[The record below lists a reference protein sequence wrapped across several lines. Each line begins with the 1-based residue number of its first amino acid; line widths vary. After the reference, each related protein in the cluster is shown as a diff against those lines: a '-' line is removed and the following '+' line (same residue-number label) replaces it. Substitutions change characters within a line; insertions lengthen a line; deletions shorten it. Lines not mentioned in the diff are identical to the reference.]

1 MESFVLQKRDRSQ
14 PIFTEMLT
22 VLNKVSFRAVDS
34 YFYLNLFNNSSKQET
49 MLPKFLLADN
59 SQEMP
64 DMLYVVHNETPRFIV
79 GSDIEDFT
87 VNQTIYWI
95 DEKPRDKDLIA
106 QLLEEAEEFLEAE
119 LENQDNYFEDGE
131 DE

>member
-1 MESFVLQKRDRSQ
+1 
-14 PIFTEMLT
+14 
-22 VLNKVSFRAVDS
+22 
-34 YFYLNLFNNSSKQET
+34 

-64 DMLYVVHNETPRFIV
+64 DMLYVVHNENPRFIV
-79 GSDIEDFT
+79 GSDIEDFA

-95 DEKPRDKDLIA
+95 DEKPKDKNLIT
-106 QLLEEAEEFLEAE
+106 QLLEAAEAFLEAE
-119 LENQDNYFEDGE
+119 LDNQDNYFEDGE

>member
-1 MESFVLQKRDRSQ
+1 
-14 PIFTEMLT
+14 
-22 VLNKVSFRAVDS
+22 
-34 YFYLNLFNNSSKQET
+34 

-79 GSDIEDFT
+79 GSDVEDFNI
-87 VNQTIYWI
+87 NQQIYWI
-95 DEKPRDKDLIA
+95 DEKPGDKAIIQ

-119 LENQDNYFEDGE
+119 LENQDNFYEDGE
-131 DE
+131 DD

>member
-1 MESFVLQKRDRSQ
+1 
-14 PIFTEMLT
+14 
-22 VLNKVSFRAVDS
+22 
-34 YFYLNLFNNSSKQET
+34 

-64 DMLYVVHNETPRFIV
+64 DMLYVVHNEAPRFIV

-87 VNQTIYWI
+87 ENQTIYWI
-95 DEKPRDKDLIA
+95 DEKPTDKNLIE

-119 LENQDNYFEDGE
+119 LENQDSYFEDGE
-131 DE
+131 EE

>member
-1 MESFVLQKRDRSQ
+1 
-14 PIFTEMLT
+14 
-22 VLNKVSFRAVDS
+22 
-34 YFYLNLFNNSSKQET
+34 

-79 GSDIEDFT
+79 GSDIEDFS

-95 DEKPRDKDLIA
+95 DEKPLDKDLIT

-131 DE
+131 DD

>member
-1 MESFVLQKRDRSQ
+1 MSLTQSIEKVIDLLNPKIRTNSCVKFPFLSKFVSRFTKQK
-14 PIFTEMLT
+14 I
-22 VLNKVSFRAVDS
+22 
-34 YFYLNLFNNSSKQET
+34 

-79 GSDIEDFT
+79 GSDIEDFS

-95 DEKPRDKDLIA
+95 DEKPKDKDLIA

-119 LENQDNYFEDGE
+119 LENQDSYFEDGE
-131 DE
+131 DD

>member
-1 MESFVLQKRDRSQ
+1 
-14 PIFTEMLT
+14 
-22 VLNKVSFRAVDS
+22 
-34 YFYLNLFNNSSKQET
+34 

-79 GSDIEDFT
+79 GSDIEDFS

-95 DEKPRDKDLIA
+95 DEKPTDNDFIE

-119 LENQDNYFEDGE
+119 LENQDKFFEDEE

>member
-1 MESFVLQKRDRSQ
+1 
-14 PIFTEMLT
+14 
-22 VLNKVSFRAVDS
+22 
-34 YFYLNLFNNSSKQET
+34 

-87 VNQTIYWI
+87 VNQKIYWI
-95 DEKPRDKDLIA
+95 DEECTDKELVA
-106 QLLEEAEEFLEAE
+106 QLLEEAEAFLEAE
-119 LENQDNYFEDGE
+119 LENQDTYFEDGE
-131 DE
+131 DD

>member
-1 MESFVLQKRDRSQ
+1 
-14 PIFTEMLT
+14 
-22 VLNKVSFRAVDS
+22 
-34 YFYLNLFNNSSKQET
+34 

-79 GSDIEDFT
+79 GSDIEDFS
-87 VNQTIYWI
+87 VNQKIYWI
-95 DEKPRDKDLIA
+95 DEECTDKELVA

-119 LENQDNYFEDGE
+119 LENQDTYFEDGE
-131 DE
+131 DD

>member
-1 MESFVLQKRDRSQ
+1 MVKIPFFE
-14 PIFTEMLT
+14 
-22 VLNKVSFRAVDS
+22 
-34 YFYLNLFNNSSKQET
+34 LNLFTKSPKQKT

-95 DEKPRDKDLIA
+95 DEKPMDKDLIT